1 MRTVSVL
8 IPRYPRVVNG
18 SGASR
23 PATRLLAMLEVLQAH
38 GAVSGRELAERLEVD
53 PRTVRRYAVK
63 LEELGI
69 PVETERGP
77 YGGYRLRPGFKLPP
91 LMLTDDEATAVVLG
105 LIVSPQTGISTEGS
119 AADEALAKILR
130 VLPTELR
137 DRVGALEG
145 SLGWT
150 WTPRKPQP
158 PATEVVLTLAAA
170 IRWKR
175 RALIRYATPGREETD
190 RIVAPYGL
198 VFHAGKWYLAADDER
213 SGEIRT
219 FRVDRVRSAELRPER
234 ASPPE
239 GFDAAEHV
247 ERSIAATPWG
257 WRLEIVFDTTL
268 EEAKRRIPRWVGEPE
283 QIEEGVLLR
292 AHSDDLD
299 AAARMLA
306 SLGWSFTVREPDEL
320 RESLRRVADVVWS
333 AASLPRHDSHT
344 DSMSQPVTR

>member
-1 MRTVSVL
+1 MRAISVL
-8 IPRYPRVVNG
+8 FRRYPPNVNVSRG
-18 SGASR
+18 SR
-23 PATRLLAMLEVLQAH
+23 PATRLLSMLEVLEAR
-38 GAVSGRELAERLEVD
+38 GTVSGRELAERLEVD

-105 LIVSPQTGISTEGS
+105 LIVSRQTGIQVPESVVEG
-119 AADEALAKILR
+119 ALAKILR
-130 VLPTELR
+130 VLPIELR

-145 SLGWT
+145 SLD
-150 WTPRKPQP
+150 WTPTRAKRRP
-158 PATEVVLTLAAA
+158 PPTEVILTLAAA
-170 IRWKR
+170 IRSKR
-175 RALIRYATPGREETD
+175 RAKIRYATPGREEAD

-219 FRVDRVRSAELRPER
+219 FRVDRVRSAEIRSER
-234 ASPPE
+234 GTPPE
-239 GFDAAEHV
+239 GFDPVEHV

-268 EEAKRRIPRWVGEPE
+268 EEARRRIPRWIGEPE

-292 AHSDDLD
+292 AHADDLD

-306 SLGWSFTVREPDEL
+306 SLGWPFTVREPAEL
-320 RESLRRVADVVWS
+320 RDSLRKVAGLLS
-333 AASLPRHDSHT
+333 AAAN
-344 DSMSQPVTR
+344 

>member
-8 IPRYPRVVNG
+8 FPRYPRAVNG

-23 PATRLLAMLEVLQAH
+23 PATRLLAMLEVLQAR
-38 GAVSGRELAERLEVD
+38 GTVSGRELAERLEVD

-105 LIVSPQTGISTEGS
+105 LIVSRQTGISTAGS
-119 AADEALAKILR
+119 AVDEALAKILR

-150 WTPRKPQP
+150 WTPREPQP

-170 IRWKR
+170 IRRKR

-198 VFHAGKWYLAADDER
+198 VFHAAKWYLAADDER

-239 GFDAAEHV
+239 GFDAVEHV
-247 ERSIAATPWG
+247 ERSIAGDA
-257 WRLEIVFDTTL
+257 
-268 EEAKRRIPRWVGEPE
+268 VGM
-283 QIEEGVLLR
+283 
-292 AHSDDLD
+292 
-299 AAARMLA
+299 AARDRVRHHA
-306 SLGWSFTVREPDEL
+306 GGGETPDPAVGRRAGADRGGRAPPSALGRSRRGGQDA
-320 RESLRRVADVVWS
+320 RVARLAVHRSGARRAARVSPQGGRLSSRRRPVDRHRSAVW
-333 AASLPRHDSHT
+333 
-344 DSMSQPVTR
+344 